1 MTGVAHS
8 ILPEA
13 GEAAPLW
20 APHLHEPHLHDKWQG
35 LGAVH
40 WGAFSFL
47 VSQSDR
53 RRPHH
58 EGR

>member
-8 ILPEA
+8 IFPEA
-13 GEAAPLW
+13 GIRLVKAVPLW
-20 APHLHEPHLHDKWQG
+20 APHLHDKWQG
-35 LGAVH
+35 LGVVH

-58 EGR
+58 ERR